1 MANVNYEQSNM
12 QLTGTGHTAVCA
24 PQITFLRLI
33 GLIFFY
39 KYFMSL
45 GIILFLH
52 CSAPAAVINHGYYQ
66 MDI

>member
-33 GLIFFY
+33 GLIFF
-39 KYFMSL
+39 L
-45 GIILFLH
+45 
-52 CSAPAAVINHGYYQ
+52 
-66 MDI
+66 